1 MELEERT
8 VGPRQARLDRRGRI
22 VLAEKDLYPVQLSPP
37 KPPSN
42 RRDWRKRIR
51 STRFLIWVLLI
62 LLIAEPVLVYWTV
75 ERVVTHNRW
84 SIQASLSETFF
95 GQMNDAYM
103 PITNQ
108 SLASDQA
115 LRILANID
123 LHNAGTTIYNLY
135 RVDTQHYNQLS
146 RISTVLLNLQSL
158 TYILNLTSPQRPAL
172 ANIFLSI
179 GTKIVTAY
187 HLNDTNV
194 YSVPFWYWGP
204 SPPNEILLNQ
214 AVDLTK
220 LPGLPCFDYISCNN
234 VPLRW

>member
-1 MELEERT
+1 MHDSE
-8 VGPRQARLDRRGRI
+8 Q
-22 VLAEKDLYPVQLSPP
+22 
-37 KPPSN
+37 PSTKQVSH
-42 RRDWRKRIR
+42 RDWRKTVR
-51 STRFLIWVLLI
+51 STRFLIWVLLA
-62 LLIAEPVLVYWTV
+62 LLIAEPALIYWTV
-75 ERVVTHNRW
+75 DRVVTHNRW
-84 SIQASLSETFF
+84 SIQASMAETFF
-95 GQMNDAYM
+95 GQMNDAYV

-115 LRILANID
+115 LKILTNVV
-123 LHNAGTTIYNLY
+123 LHDAGTTMYNLY
-135 RVDTQHYNQLS
+135 RIDTQHFNQLD
-146 RISTVLLNLQSL
+146 RVSTTLLNLDSL
-158 TYILNLTSPQRPAL
+158 GYILNLTGPQRTVL

-187 HLNDTNV
+187 HLNATNV

-204 SPPNEILLNQ
+204 SPPDENLLNQ